1 MNQVKTNTRASRFL
15 ARRINAFSAI
25 EPKNDCLEH
34 VSDGFSL
41 LALEVVEHA
50 AQLLYAR
57 AAHGHV
63 GSHFTQAPLS
73 AAWSL
78 ALG

>member
-1 MNQVKTNTRASRFL
+1 MRASWFL
-15 ARRINAFSAI
+15 ARRINSFGAI

-50 AQLLYAR
+50 AQLLYAL
-57 AAHGHV
+57 AAHGHI

-73 AAWSL
+73 ATGSL
-78 ALG
+78 TLG

>member
-1 MNQVKTNTRASRFL
+1 MNNVTTNMRASWFL
-15 ARRINAFSAI
+15 ARRINSFGAI

-50 AQLLYAR
+50 AQLLYAL
-57 AAHGHV
+57 AAHGHI

-73 AAWSL
+73 AAGSL